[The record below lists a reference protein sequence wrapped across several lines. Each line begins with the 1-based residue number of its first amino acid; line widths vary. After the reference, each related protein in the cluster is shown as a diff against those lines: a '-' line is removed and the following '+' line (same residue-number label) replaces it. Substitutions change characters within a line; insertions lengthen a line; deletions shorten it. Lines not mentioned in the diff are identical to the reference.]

1 MSGAGERAKLFGDD
15 DDLDVSGFAP
25 KPPAR
30 PEQVRGVAEGAGFRS
45 REPGPPPPAAEPPRA
60 PAPMPEPS
68 PRREQRRYRT
78 GRNVQLN
85 LKVRQ
90 EDLDAFY
97 KLADDSGQV
106 LGEVFAEAVAA
117 LQRERQGRAGE
128 GSGVLA

>member
-45 REPGPPPPAAEPPRA
+45 REPGPPPPPAPVPAGVPEPPV
-60 PAPMPEPS
+60 
-68 PRREQRRYRT
+68 RREQRRYRT

-117 LQRERQGRAGE
+117 LKRERQGRGGE
-128 GSGVLA
+128 GERASS

>member
-1 MSGAGERAKLFGDD
+1 MSGGVGERAKLFGDD
-15 DDLDVSGFAP
+15 EDLDVSGFAS

-45 REPGPPPPAAEPPRA
+45 REPQPATPPPPPPAVAEPA
-60 PAPMPEPS
+60 A
-68 PRREQRRYRT
+68 RREQRRYRT

-90 EDLDAFY
+90 KDFDAFY
-97 KLADDSGQV
+97 KLADDGGQV

-117 LQRERQGRAGE
+117 LQRERRGRGGE
-128 GSGVLA
+128 GGGASG